1 MATNMLEDSAR
12 QIECYS
18 RMLRIRKFEEA
29 IIAHYPVGHLSIGQE
44 GAIVGACMALRDED
58 YVTGTHRS
66 HGHPIGK
73 GADVL
78 PLMAEI
84 FGKRTGICKGL
95 GGTMHLTDT
104 SKGLICESAIVGG
117 GFPLATGAGLSIK
130 VRKTD
135 QVSLCFFGDG
145 ASNQGTFHESINM
158 AATWKLPVIFFCENN
173 GYAVTTPV
181 AKSHGQPDIARRA
194 DGYGIPGVIVDGQDV
209 EAVYEATRQA
219 VERARAGKGPTLIE
233 AKTYRFDEHSNR
245 LAIPIRYRSDE
256 EIAHHRQN
264 RDPIALYRAVLVERG
279 LEAEA
284 DVVEAAV
291 DKLTDEAVQFAR
303 ESPEPEMQDL
313 IDNMYSNPIHFPVDA
328 GLF

>member
-1 MATNMLEDSAR
+1 MSLDPAR
-12 QIECYS
+12 QLECYS

-29 IIAHYPVGHLSIGQE
+29 IIAHHPVGHLSIGQE
-44 GAIVGACMALRDED
+44 GAIVGACMALRDDD

-73 GADVL
+73 GADLL

-95 GGTMHLTDT
+95 GGSMHLTDT

-117 GFPLATGAGLSIK
+117 GFPLATGAGLSIQ

-145 ASNQGTFHESINM
+145 AANEGTFHESLNM
-158 AATWKLPVIFFCENN
+158 AAVWKLPVIYFCENN

-181 AKSHGQPDIARRA
+181 EKSHGQPDIAKRA
-194 DGYGIPGVIVDGQDV
+194 DGYGMPGVIVDGQDV
-209 EAVYEATRQA
+209 EAVYKVTQEA
-219 VERARAGKGPTLIE
+219 VDRARAGGGPTLIE

-245 LAIPIRYRSDE
+245 LAIPIKYRSDE
-256 EIAHHRQN
+256 EVAFWRGS
-264 RDPIALYRAVLVERG
+264 RDPIALYREILTAHHPLAA
-279 LEAEA
+279 LEEI
-284 DVVEAAV
+284 EAAV
-291 DKLTDEAVQFAR
+291 VRLAEEAVQFAKD
-303 ESPEPEMQDL
+303 SPEPEMQDL
-313 IDNMYSNPIHFPVDA
+313 IDCMYSDPIHFPADA
-328 GLF
+328 GIA

>member
-1 MATNMLEDSAR
+1 MPLDRAQMLE
-12 QIECYS
+12 CYT

-29 IIAHYPVGHLSIGQE
+29 IIAHHPVGHLSIGQE
-44 GAIVGACMALRDED
+44 GAIVGACMALRDDD

-95 GGTMHLTDT
+95 GGSMHLTDT

-117 GFPLATGAGLSIK
+117 GFPLATGAGLSIQ

-145 ASNQGTFHESINM
+145 ATNEGTFHESLNM
-158 AATWKLPVIFFCENN
+158 ASVWKLPVIYFCENN
-173 GYAVTTPV
+173 GYAVTTSV
-181 AKSHGQPDIARRA
+181 EKSHGQPDIAKRA
-194 DGYGIPGVIVDGQDV
+194 DGYGMPGVVVDGQDAD
-209 EAVYEATRQA
+209 AVYEVTKAA
-219 VERARAGKGPTLIE
+219 VDRARAGKGPTLIE

-245 LAIPIRYRSDE
+245 LAIPIKYRE
-256 EIAHHRQN
+256 EEEVAHWRGH
-264 RDPIALYRAVLVERG
+264 RDPISLYRAVLIAAGMEVDADA
-279 LEAEA
+279 AEI
-284 DVVEAAV
+284 AV
-291 DKLTDEAVQFAR
+291 TKLTDEAVQFAKD
-303 ESPEPEMQDL
+303 SPEPEMQDL
-313 IDNMYSNPIHFPVDA
+313 IDSMYSNPIHFPAHA
-328 GLF
+328 GIA